1 MMKNVKYKISF
12 LSQRKKILYDIMDCV
27 EDKTWVRVNTDIP
40 LIIRRSNLPVCK
52 EVEQKLKKVHYNGYF
67 NN

>member
-1 MMKNVKYKISF
+1 MKNVKYKISF
-12 LSQRKKILYDIMDCV
+12 LPQRKKILYDIMDCV

-52 EVEQKLKKVHYNGYF
+52 EVERKLKKQIV
-67 NN
+67 